1 MQEILSLSS
10 RDLALPRE
18 KLRRHRKIQI
28 ISAIWRTFAL
38 TGLAGGLLWF
48 LIQPIWVLKS
58 SKDITVSGNQ
68 LLSDEVIQ
76 SKMHL
81 SYPKSLWRVE
91 PSRLSA
97 SLKQQPAITQVSV
110 TRRLFPPGLKV
121 KVSEILPVA
130 ITQTPVKKDGD
141 STNQKVIK
149 GLLDI
154 NGVWV
159 SLENYK
165 SIKADKLPNLK
176 FVGEA
181 DSCRHFWKQLYQ
193 AVSESSVKVMQVDC
207 QNPNNIVLK
216 TELGL
221 VHIGNPTS
229 KLSEK
234 IKLLAKIRRLPVRV
248 NMSEIEYIDLK
259 NPETI
264 LVHMNH
270 KTVRI
275 DGRKP
280 LKNIE
285 SR

>member
-1 MQEILSLSS
+1 MPEILSVSS
-10 RDLALPRE
+10 TDLEVRRE

-28 ISAIWRTFAL
+28 IGAIWRTFAL

-48 LIQPIWVLKS
+48 WIQPIWVLKS
-58 SKDITVSGNQ
+58 KKDITVSGNK
-68 LLSDEVIQ
+68 LLSDEVVQ
-76 SKMHL
+76 SKMQL

-97 SLKQQPAITQVSV
+97 SLKQQPAINQVSV

-130 ITQTPVKKDGD
+130 TTQSLVKSRGD
-141 STNQKVIK
+141 STKQKVVK

-159 SLENYK
+159 SLENFK
-165 SIKADKLPNLK
+165 SVKVDKFPSLK
-176 FVGEA
+176 FIGEVS
-181 DSCRHFWKQLYQ
+181 SCRDFWTQLYQ
-193 AVSESSVKVMQVDC
+193 AVSKSSVKVMQVDC
-207 QNPNNIVLK
+207 QNPNNIILK

-221 VHIGNPTS
+221 VHIGSPTS

-234 IKLLAKIRRLPVRV
+234 IKLLAKIRRLPAEV
-248 NMSEIEYIDLK
+248 NMNEIKFIDLTS
-259 NPETI
+259 PETI
-264 LVHMNH
+264 LVHVNQ
-270 KTVRI
+270 KTMRI
-275 DGRKP
+275 DGEKS

-285 SR
+285 